1 MLALFALQGGLYA
14 LEHQRLSGSRH
25 GQLADVKGLAN
36 LRICPRRTLGA
47 LVGFQ
52 QNLGASA
59 LGGGRFTLGD
69 QTLEYVTLVWKQ
81 MDCITFGWH
90 KTSLTPRGDGTSV
103 ARITRSALHINLT
116 VVKD

>member
-14 LEHQRLSGSRH
+14 LEDKRFSGSRH
-25 GQLADVKGLAN
+25 GQLTDVKGIAN

-52 QNLGASA
+52 QNLGTSA
-59 LGGGRFTLGD
+59 LVGGRFPLGD
-69 QTLEYVTLVWKQ
+69 QTLECVTLFWKQ
-81 MDCITFGWH
+81 MDFITFGWH
-90 KTSLTPRGDGTSV
+90 KTSLTPRVDGTSV